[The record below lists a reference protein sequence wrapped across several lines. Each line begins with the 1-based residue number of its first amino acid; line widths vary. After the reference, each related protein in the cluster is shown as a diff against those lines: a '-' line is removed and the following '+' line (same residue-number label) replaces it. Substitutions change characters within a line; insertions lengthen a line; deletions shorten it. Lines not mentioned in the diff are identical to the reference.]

1 MRSMTG
7 MGRARGK
14 VGPAY
19 FLVEIKSINHR
30 FCEVH
35 THLPNR
41 FQTFEVLLI
50 QMIKKKIARGKID
63 IWLFE
68 EKREGCPAVSKKA
81 LKSYFQFLK
90 DVKDELGINEQ
101 VSLSHI
107 QNGSSFWMI
116 RENNIEKYAPAV
128 KRLVNNALADL
139 VRMRTKEGDNLKR
152 QIQNRLVGLQKLK
165 DEVELRKEDVVL
177 TYQKKLK
184 KRIDALI
191 EGVEVDQAKL
201 ANEVAFLADRGDIT
215 EELERLSSHFSQ
227 MKKIMSGSD
236 SCGRSLDFI
245 VQEMNREWN
254 TIASKA
260 QDSSIA
266 HKVVS
271 AKSEMEKIR
280 EQIQNIE

>member
-1 MRSMTG
+1 MTG

-14 VGPAY
+14 IGPAY

-41 FQTFEVLLI
+41 FQTFEVPLI
-50 QMIKKKIARGKID
+50 QIIKKKLARGKID

-68 EKREGCPAVSKKA
+68 ERRGGRPAVSKKA

-90 DVKDELGINEQ
+90 DVKNELGIDEK
-101 VSLSHI
+101 VSLSHV

-116 RENNIEKYAPAV
+116 RENNVKKYASAV
-128 KRLVNNALADL
+128 KRLANNALVDL
-139 VRMRTKEGDNLKR
+139 VRMRTKEGNHLKR
-152 QIQNRLVGLQKLK
+152 QIQSRLISLQKLK
-165 DEVELRKEDVVL
+165 KEVESRKEDVVL
-177 TYQKKLK
+177 THQRKLK
-184 KRIDALI
+184 KRIEILA
-191 EGVEVDQAKL
+191 EGVEIDQAKL
-201 ANEVAFLADRGDIT
+201 ANEVAFLADKGDIT
-215 EELERLSSHFSQ
+215 EELERLSSHFLQ
-227 MKKIMSGSD
+227 MKKIMSYSD

-245 VQEMNREWN
+245 IQEMNREWN

-260 QDSSIA
+260 QDGSIA